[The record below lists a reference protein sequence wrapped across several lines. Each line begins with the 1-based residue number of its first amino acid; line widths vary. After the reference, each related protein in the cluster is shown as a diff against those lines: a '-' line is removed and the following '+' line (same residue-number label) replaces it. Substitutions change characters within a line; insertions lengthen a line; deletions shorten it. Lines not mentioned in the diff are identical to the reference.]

1 MPIQDEFSEDQ
12 EGKAGWRS
20 TEVATTSLDFGSIF
34 EINENHLTQIIGR
47 RADG

>member
-20 TEVATTSLDFGSIF
+20 TEVATTSLDLGSRGPPPAYIF
-34 EINENHLTQIIGR
+34 E
-47 RADG
+47 